1 MAELICDTIDRLKKD
16 NARLTRELAEAQGVV
31 DGQRNTL
38 GAADTY
44 EPDTEAV
51 RNPAFLGPAG
61 CHAGASSAD
70 LAIGLTSRQQDAFN
84 PKFAQGYFPD
94 RVNYYLLLLIDEL
107 G

>member
-1 MAELICDTIDRLKKD
+1 MDGRSGPGIGRSGGERRGGVHASG
-16 NARLTRELAEAQGVV
+16 ARGVV

-38 GAADTY
+38 GPADTY
-44 EPDTEAV
+44 APDTETV
-51 RNPAFLGPAG
+51 RNPAILGPAG